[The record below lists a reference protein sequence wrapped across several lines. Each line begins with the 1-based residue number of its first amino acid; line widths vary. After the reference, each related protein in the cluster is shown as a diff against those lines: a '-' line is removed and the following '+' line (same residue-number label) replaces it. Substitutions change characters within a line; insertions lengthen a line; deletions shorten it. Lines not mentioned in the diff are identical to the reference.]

1 MISRV
6 RFRFR
11 PWQLALL
18 VILLCGA
25 VVSGVRWRL
34 ASKPYNATGL
44 LAVLPA
50 NGATLVYIDA
60 GALRQSGILDLLAGS
75 KATEEP
81 DYRQFVEQTGFD
93 YRSDLD
99 AVAAAF
105 SNGEAYITLRGRFQW
120 KLLSG
125 YARSQGGECRY
136 TTCTMAASASERHIS
151 FYPLKSD
158 VIALAI
164 SNQPKGVYM
173 IGPNGANTPP
183 PLPPEPV
190 WISVPSSV
198 FSRAD
203 AFPAGTRAF
212 LSPLAQA
219 RNITF
224 AMGPKGDRLQLRLE
238 VGCASPEM
246 AAELARQFNSTTD
259 LLKRMLE
266 RDRLTANP
274 NDLSGLLVAGSFQQ
288 QDARVIGTWPVDRGL
303 VTSLASGQ
311 IQ

>member
-1 MISRV
+1 M
-6 RFRFR
+6 RFRFQ

-18 VILLCGA
+18 VVLFCGA

-34 ASKPYNATGL
+34 ASKPYNAAGL
-44 LAVLPA
+44 LAVLPSD
-50 NGATLVYIDA
+50 GATLVYIDA

-75 KATEEP
+75 RATEEP
-81 DYRQFVEQTGFD
+81 DYRRFVEQTGFD

-105 SNGEAYITLRGRFQW
+105 TNGDAYITLKGRFQW

-158 VIALAI
+158 VIALAV
-164 SNQPKGVYM
+164 SNQPKGVDM
-173 IGPNGANTPP
+173 IGPSRPSTPP

-198 FSRAD
+198 FSRPD
-203 AFPAGTRAF
+203 GFPTGTRAF

-219 RNITF
+219 RDITF

-238 VGCASPEM
+238 VGCASPDM
-246 AAELARQFNSTTD
+246 AAEMARQFNSTTD
-259 LLKRMLE
+259 LLKKMLD
-266 RDRLTANP
+266 RDHLTANAS
-274 NDLSGLLVAGSFQQ
+274 DLSGLLVAGSFEQH
-288 QDARVIGTWPVDRGL
+288 DARVIGTWPVERGL

-311 IQ
+311 VQ